1 MKQKDIITALSHLG
15 NLMLSLGNKKKWNN
29 SLLNINEEMYNDFG
43 TLINSQIS
51 YNGWFTKENV
61 SQSIIANANFL
72 NEIELKKWVSNYSYT
87 HRPKNIAIIMAGNI
101 PLVGFH
107 DLLCV
112 LVSGNKA
119 ICKLSSNDK
128 TLIPSFIN
136 YLFDLLPELKNRIEF
151 TSGTIKKI
159 DAVIATGSDNSL
171 SFFKEYFGKYP
182 YIFRSNRTS
191 VAIIEGSETIDEIN
205 KLGHDI
211 FDYFGLGCRNVS
223 HIFFPKGY
231 SLKSFFEGIVG
242 HRNVIYN
249 NKYANNY
256 DYNKAIFLM
265 SKEKLYDNDF
275 VLLRESNELFSP
287 LSMIHYQFYRSKEEV
302 EKYIKDHEN
311 KIQIVISR
319 SHINFG
325 MSQYPKIDDYA
336 DGVDVFK
343 WLNDLK

>member
-1 MKQKDIITALSHLG
+1 
-15 NLMLSLGNKKKWNN
+15 MLSLGNKKKWNN
-29 SLLNINEEMYNDFG
+29 PLLSIDEEMYNDLLA
-43 TLINSQIS
+43 LIDSQIS

-61 SQSIIANANFL
+61 SQSIISNANFL
-72 NEIELKKWVSNYSYT
+72 NEIDLKNWVSNYSFT
-87 HRPKNIAIIMAGNI
+87 DKPKYIAIIMAGNI

-128 TLIPSFIN
+128 TLIPSLVN
-136 YLFDLLPELKNRIEF
+136 YLFTFLPELKNRIEF
-151 TSGTIKKI
+151 TTGIVKNI

-223 HIFFPKGY
+223 HIFFPEGY
-231 SLKSFFEGIVG
+231 NLKHFFEGIVN

-256 DYNKAIFLM
+256 DYNKAIYLM

-275 VLLRESNELFSP
+275 VLLRESNDLFSP
-287 LSMIHYQFYRSKEEV
+287 LSMIHFQFYKSKEEV
-302 EKYIKDHEN
+302 EKYIKTHE
-311 KIQIVISR
+311 KQIQIVVSR

-336 DGVDVFK
+336 DGVNVLK
-343 WLNDLK
+343 WLNDLT